1 MKRSLKDFLSDMD
14 QNIQRAIDFVEGL
27 NFDQF
32 CQDQKTLYAVV
43 RAIEIIGEAVKNIP
57 DEIREQYPEVPWS
70 SVAKMRDKL
79 AHQYFGVNEKVV
91 WDTVQNDLAE
101 LKPLIEK
108 ILKEDTPL

>member
-1 MKRSLKDFLSDMD
+1 MKRSTKEFLLDID
-14 QNIQRAIDFVEGL
+14 QNIERAIDFVKDL
-27 NFDQF
+27 DFDQF

-70 SVAKMRDKL
+70 AVAKMRDKL
-79 AHQYFGVNEKVV
+79 AHQYFGINVKVV

-108 ILKEDTPL
+108 ILKEDTPI

>member
-1 MKRSLKDFLSDMD
+1 MKRSLKDFLSDID
-14 QNIQRAIDFVEGL
+14 QNIERAIDFVKDL
-27 NFDQF
+27 DFDQF

-79 AHQYFGVNEKVV
+79 AHQYFGINVKVV

-108 ILKEDTPL
+108 ILREDTPL

>member
-1 MKRSLKDFLSDMD
+1 MKRSLKDFLSDID
-14 QNIQRAIDFVEGL
+14 QNIERAIDFVKDL
-27 NFDQF
+27 DFDQF

-70 SVAKMRDKL
+70 AVAKMRDKL
-79 AHQYFGVNEKVV
+79 AHQYFGINVKVV

-108 ILKEDTPL
+108 ILREDTPL

>member
-1 MKRSLKDFLSDMD
+1 MKRSLKDFLSDID
-14 QNIQRAIDFVEGL
+14 QNIERAIDFVKDL
-27 NFDQF
+27 DFDQF

-70 SVAKMRDKL
+70 AVAKMRDKL
-79 AHQYFGVNEKVV
+79 AHQYFGINVKVV

-108 ILKEDTPL
+108 ILKEDTPI

>member
-1 MKRSLKDFLSDMD
+1 MIMVLLKDWD
-14 QNIQRAIDFVEGL
+14 
-27 NFDQF
+27 
-32 CQDQKTLYAVV
+32 

-70 SVAKMRDKL
+70 SVAKIRDRL
-79 AHQYFGVNEKVV
+79 AHQYFGINEKIV
-91 WDTVQNDLAE
+91 WDTVQNDLSE

>member
-1 MKRSLKDFLSDMD
+1 MKRSLKDFLSDID
-14 QNIQRAIDFVEGL
+14 QNIERAIDFVKDL
-27 NFDQF
+27 DFDQF

-108 ILKEDTPL
+108 ILREDTPL